1 MEISYGG
8 RAMRLKYILAA
19 VLFIGFADTSQ
30 AENHTLSPKLAKNFD
45 MAVKNVES
53 KNFLAAVEMFNE
65 LAENGLPEAQFNLSL
80 LHSSGL
86 GTPKNYKTALYWSW
100 QAHLNGHETAINQVT
115 EIYDLITEAL
125 RDAVANQIIDELLAI
140 AKAGDQNA
148 ALKLGKTYTDL
159 LVVPDYQS
167 AYVWL
172 SIAQA
177 YGLESASSLLKQ
189 TADQLTL
196 EDILIQQEQ
205 ASNTFSE
212 INS

>member
-1 MEISYGG
+1 MK
-8 RAMRLKYILAA
+8 LKYYLTALLFLGLAS
-19 VLFIGFADTSQ
+19 TSQ
-30 AENHTLSPKLAKNFD
+30 AENHTLSPKLAKNFE
-45 MAVKNVES
+45 MAVKNVEN
-53 KNFLAAVEMFNE
+53 KNFLDAVKMFNE
-65 LAENGLPEAQFNLSL
+65 LAENDLPEAQFNLSL

-196 EDILIQQEQ
+196 EDILVQQEQ

>member
-1 MEISYGG
+1 MK
-8 RAMRLKYILAA
+8 LKYILST
-19 VLFIGFADTSQ
+19 VLFIGFAHTSQ
-30 AENHTLSPKLAKNFD
+30 AENHTLSPKLAKDFE
-45 MAVKNVES
+45 MAVKNVEN
-53 KNFLAAVEMFNE
+53 KNFLDAVKMFNE

-86 GTPKNYKTALYWSW
+86 GTPKNYKKALYWSW

-196 EDILIQQEQ
+196 EDILVQQEQ

>member
-1 MEISYGG
+1 MKS
-8 RAMRLKYILAA
+8 KYFLAIF
-19 VLFIGFADTSQ
+19 LFIGFVQTSH
-30 AENHTLSPKLAKNFD
+30 AEKHTLSPKLAKDFEI
-45 MAVKNVES
+45 AVKNVEN
-53 KNFLAAVEMFNE
+53 KNFLDAVKMFNE

-86 GTPKNYKTALYWSW
+86 GTPKNYKMALYWSW
-100 QAHLNGHETAINQVT
+100 QAHLNGHETANNQVT
-115 EIYDLITEAL
+115 EIYELITEAL

-196 EDILIQQEQ
+196 EDILVQQEQ

>member
-1 MEISYGG
+1 M
-8 RAMRLKYILAA
+8 LKNILFTCLVIFYSTTLGAESHQKNP
-19 VLFIGFADTSQ
+19 VDTDFK
-30 AENHTLSPKLAKNFD
+30 T
-45 MAVKNVES
+45 AVKHIEKKRFFEAFEIFS
-53 KNFLAAVEMFNE
+53 TLADQ
-65 LAENGLPEAQFNLSL
+65 GIPEAQFNLSL

>member
-1 MEISYGG
+1 MKF
-8 RAMRLKYILAA
+8 KYYLAA
-19 VLFIGFADTSQ
+19 LLFIGLAYTSQ
-30 AENHTLSPKLAKNFD
+30 AENHTLSPKLAKDFE
-45 MAVKNVES
+45 MAVKNVEN
-53 KNFLAAVEMFNE
+53 KNFLAAVKMFNE

-115 EIYDLITEAL
+115 EIYDLITEVL
-125 RDAVANQIIDELLAI
+125 RDTVANQIIDELLAV

-196 EDILIQQEQ
+196 EDILLQQEQ
-205 ASNTFSE
+205 AANTFSE

>member
-1 MEISYGG
+1 MK
-8 RAMRLKYILAA
+8 LKFILST
-19 VLFIGFADTSQ
+19 VLFIGFAHTSQ
-30 AENHTLSPKLAKNFD
+30 AENHTLSPNLAKDFE
-45 MAVKNVES
+45 MAVKNVEN
-53 KNFLAAVEMFNE
+53 KNFLDAVKMFNE
-65 LAENGLPEAQFNLSL
+65 LAENDLPEAQFNLSL

-125 RDAVANQIIDELLAI
+125 RDTVANQIIDELLAV
-140 AKAGDQNA
+140 AKAGDQNS

-159 LVVPDYQS
+159 LVVPNYQS

-196 EDILIQQEQ
+196 EDILLQQEQ
-205 ASNTFSE
+205 AANTFSE

>member
-1 MEISYGG
+1 MKF
-8 RAMRLKYILAA
+8 KYYLTAL
-19 VLFIGFADTSQ
+19 LFIGLASTSQ
-30 AENHTLSPKLAKNFD
+30 AENHTLSPKLAKNFE
-45 MAVKNVES
+45 MAVKNVEN
-53 KNFLAAVEMFNE
+53 KNFLAAVKMFNE
-65 LAENGLPEAQFNLSL
+65 LAENDLPEAQFNLSL

-125 RDAVANQIIDELLAI
+125 RDTVANQIIDELLAI
-140 AKAGDQNA
+140 AKAGDHNA

-196 EDILIQQEQ
+196 EDILLQQEQ
-205 ASNTFSE
+205 AANTFSE